1 MKISIDT
8 INKLADLAYLNITDD
23 ESIQLIDDFGRIIEM
38 IDNINSVKVHD
49 LTKRLNDYSSLRTD
63 AIEHSPILK
72 SLNTFE
78 QYDNDANCFVVPK
91 VVEQE

>member
-8 INKLADLAYLNITDD
+8 INKLADLAYLNITND
-23 ESIQLIDDFGRIIEM
+23 ESISLIDDFGRIIEM
-38 IDNINSVKVHD
+38 IDNISSVKVHD
-49 LTKRLNDYSSLRTD
+49 LTKRLDDYSPLRPD

-72 SLNTFE
+72 SINSFE
-78 QYDNDANCFVVPK
+78 QYSADANCFVVPK